1 MTIETHP
8 VHPDISEQM
17 WEKINDVIIEHRDIP
32 GSVISVLRLSQDQV
46 GYLPLEV
53 IDHVAEGMNL
63 PSSEVFGI
71 ATFYSLFSLK
81 PKGKH
86 VIKACTGTACY
97 VKGIKEVMSHITN
110 KHGIKEGETMEDRR
124 FSMEGV
130 RCLGACGLAP
140 VLIVGEDIH
149 GNLQSDEI
157 IDILKDYK

>member
-46 GYLPLEV
+46 GYLPIEV

-63 PSSEVFGI
+63 PASEVFGV

>member
-63 PSSEVFGI
+63 PASEVFGI

>member
-1 MTIETHP
+1 MTIKTHP
-8 VHPDISEQM
+8 VHPDVSEHM
-17 WEKINDVIIEHRDIP
+17 WEKINEVISEHRDTP
-32 GSVISVLRLSQDQV
+32 GSVITVLRLSQDEV
-46 GYLPLEV
+46 GYLPIEI

-63 PSSEVFGI
+63 PASEVFGV

-97 VKGIKEVMSHITN
+97 VKGITEVMNHITN

-124 FSMEGV
+124 FSLEGV

-149 GNLQSDEI
+149 GNLKSDEI
-157 IDILKDYK
+157 IGILKDYK

>member
-8 VHPDISEQM
+8 IHPDISEQM
-17 WEKINDVIIEHRDIP
+17 WEKINDVIIEHKNIP

-46 GYLPLEV
+46 GYLPIEV

-63 PSSEVFGI
+63 PASEVFGV

>member
-17 WEKINDVIIEHRDIP
+17 WEKVNEVILEYREVP
-32 GSVISVLRLSQDQV
+32 GSVITVLRLSQDEV
-46 GYLPLEV
+46 GYLPIEL

-63 PSSEVFGI
+63 PASEVFGV

-81 PKGKH
+81 PKGRH

-97 VKGIKEVMSHITN
+97 VKGIKEIMSHITN
-110 KHGIKEGETMEDRR
+110 RHGIKEGETMEDKR
-124 FSMEGV
+124 FSLEGV

-149 GNLQSDEI
+149 GNLKSDEI
-157 IDILKDYK
+157 IGILKDYK

>member
-8 VHPDISEQM
+8 IHPDISEQM
-17 WEKINDVIIEHRDIP
+17 WEKINEVILEYREIP
-32 GSVISVLRLSQDQV
+32 GSVITVLRLSQDEV
-46 GYLPLEV
+46 GYLPIEL

-63 PSSEVFGI
+63 PASEVFGV

-81 PKGKH
+81 PKGRH

-97 VKGIKEVMSHITN
+97 VKGIKEIMSHITN
-110 KHGIKEGETMEDRR
+110 KHGIKEGETMEDKR
-124 FSMEGV
+124 FSLEGV

-149 GNLQSDEI
+149 GNLKSDEI
-157 IDILKDYK
+157 IGILKDYK

>member
-1 MTIETHP
+1 MTIEAHP
-8 VHPDISEQM
+8 IHPDISEQM
-17 WEKINDVIIEHRDIP
+17 WETINEVIVDHRDTP
-32 GSVISVLRLSQDQV
+32 GSVITVLRLSQDAV
-46 GYLPLEV
+46 GYLPIEL

-63 PSSEVFGI
+63 PASEVFGV

-97 VKGIKEVMSHITN
+97 VKGIKEIMSHITN

-124 FSMEGV
+124 FSLEGV

-149 GNLQSDEI
+149 GNLKSDEI